1 MTGSDD
7 PAPLPDPAPPPG
19 AAPGPAGSGT
29 AADGRTASGL
39 RSRRRL
45 LEAAFEE
52 FAEHGYAG
60 ARVASIAARAGVNKQ
75 LISYHFGGKRGLY
88 EQMQAQWLRRE
99 SRFRDDDPALPE
111 LVTRYLR
118 AALADPRA
126 VRLAA
131 RFLLDDTAAPPPD
144 NSADVEDLRRR
155 RDAGELPADLD
166 PAALLLAI
174 MGMVSAPVLLAAA
187 SDELIG
193 GDHEFYADQLARVVG
208 HLTTGG
214 TGA

>member
-1 MTGSDD
+1 MTDTGDD
-7 PAPLPDPAPPPG
+7 APAAV
-19 AAPGPAGSGT
+19 
-29 AADGRTASGL
+29 DGRTASGE

-88 EQMQAQWLRRE
+88 EQLRAQWLRRE
-99 SRFRDDDPALPE
+99 SAFRDDDPALPE
-111 LVTRYLR
+111 LVTRYLD
-118 AALADPRA
+118 AALADPRP

-131 RFLLDDTAAPPPD
+131 RHTLDGTQAPPPD

-155 RDAGELPADLD
+155 QDAGEIPAALD

-174 MGMVSAPVLLAAA
+174 MGMVTAPVLLASAA
-187 SDELIG
+187 EELIG
-193 GDHEFYADQLARVVG
+193 GDHDRYRRQLALIIDQL
-208 HLTTGG
+208 TTRQS
-214 TGA
+214 